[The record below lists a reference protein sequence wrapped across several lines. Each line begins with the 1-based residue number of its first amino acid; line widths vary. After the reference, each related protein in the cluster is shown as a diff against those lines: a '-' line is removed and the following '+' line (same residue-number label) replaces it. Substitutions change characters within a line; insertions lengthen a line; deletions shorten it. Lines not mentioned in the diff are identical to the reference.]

1 MKDYKVTHKPGERR
15 FEIFEDG
22 ALGYVEYYLHDGGLD
37 ILHTIV
43 SPRLEGRGVGSALV
57 KGAYDWA
64 KTQGMKPLATCRFAV
79 AWLHRH
85 PDYAKS

>member
-1 MKDYKVTHKPGERR
+1 MKEFKVIHKPAERR

-64 KTQGMKPLATCRFAV
+64 KTQSMKPMATCRFAV

>member
-1 MKDYKVTHKPGERR
+1 MIMKNYNVIHKPDDRR
-15 FEIFEDG
+15 FEIWEDG
-22 ALGYVEYYLHDGGLD
+22 ALGYVEYYVHDGGLD

-64 KTQGMKPLATCRFAV
+64 RTEGLKPLATCRFAV

-85 PDYAKS
+85 PDYQ